1 MLCRRLCLLSRAV
14 LLTLPVVMS
23 GLFASV
29 SAQEYSPG
37 NAQEYVPS
45 PRQFRTTEPIQSS
58 NWLEA
63 LVPAESNHPGLLG
76 KRYIEG
82 RYMHIEIDDVPDGFT
97 DDFDGFVLG
106 MNSPLFQSKEYVPF
120 QVDGFANWM
129 RVSFSTDIPF
139 PIFDPPFFQMGTMS
153 AVQNAV
159 DVGATL
165 HTNAFTGFRPFLQMG
180 VRITHDRLNVSV
192 PTVFD
197 SSETTSDETF
207 LFIPGF
213 EVDLTQHAALR
224 TAFDLQLEDQED
236 LDSSPAS
243 IDLIVWPHDSIFL
256 RAGFMTALDG
266 SAAGI
271 TAGGGFSF

>member
-1 MLCRRLCLLSRAV
+1 MFFRRLPA
-14 LLTLPVVMS
+14 LPYAAS
-23 GLFASV
+23 LFAFLFASFMLTP
-29 SAQEYSPG
+29 AI
-37 NAQEYVPS
+37 AQEYVPS
-45 PRQFRTTEPIQSS
+45 PRQFVTAEPDSSS

-63 LVPAESNHPGLLG
+63 LTPAESNHAGLLG

-106 MNSPLFQSKEYVPF
+106 MNSPLFQSKEAVPF

-129 RVSFSTDIPF
+129 RVSFSTDVPF
-139 PIFDPPFFQMGTMS
+139 PIFDPPFFQMGKLS
-153 AVQNAV
+153 AVQNVV

-165 HTNAFTGFRPFLQMG
+165 HTNAFTGFRPFVQTG
-180 VRITHDRLNVSV
+180 VRINQDRMEINV

-197 SSETTSDETF
+197 SKESDSDESF
-207 LFIPGF
+207 LLIPGF
-213 EVDLTQHAALR
+213 EVDLSQHAALR
-224 TAFDLQLEDQED
+224 TAIDIQLENQEE
-236 LDSSPAS
+236 LDASPAS
-243 IDLIVWPHDSIFL
+243 IDLIVWPHDRLFL

-271 TAGGGFSF
+271 TAGGGFAF